1 MSKNQVKMEKDK
13 PASKPATKAAGSKSS
28 GNSGTTGS
36 NGSNG
41 NNGSS
46 GSSESETG
54 TNADNGGAASGN
66 GGSSGG
72 SGSTAG
78 GGANNKNANAKNAP
92 GNSKSGNPVETAT
105 SVAHGEATTA
115 IKGSAATAVSG
126 LTAVA
131 QAKFRSD
138 LQDIMF
144 GFGDTW
150 PSNKD
155 TLALVEIMVKQYI
168 EDVCL
173 EARTVAELKG
183 KLDVECFTFPVRKDV
198 RKFKRLHQLLESN
211 EDFKRVKSL
220 TEIQQEMR

>member
-66 GGSSGG
+66 GGSG
-72 SGSTAG
+72 SAAG

-105 SVAHGEATTA
+105 SVAHGEATAA